1 MRYYYTQPNTRK
13 MKKVFER
20 SNYEEMVKLAKFVD
34 IIMSQY
40 RLYNH
45 GKGRPMTGGDIY
57 PVL

>member
-1 MRYYYTQPNTRK
+1 

-45 GKGRPMTGGDIY
+45 GKGRQMTGGDIY